1 MAMQA
6 QVINHE
12 VAMSQLTATL
22 GSGPAMPN
30 LIRVTTAGSHD
41 ISTFG
46 VPPGSDV
53 TLSLAGSGGGG
64 GSGDGVA
71 DGGGGGGSGGGGL
84 VTVAAAIWSLGGPVV
99 IRAARTGGATGPK
112 DGGSGRAATLSIH

>member
-30 LIRVTTAGSHD
+30 LISVTTAGSHD

-71 DGGGGGGSGGGGL
+71 DGGGGGGSGGGVL
-84 VTVAAAIWSLGGPVV
+84 VTVPALILSLGGALGVV
-99 IRAARTGGATGPK
+99 ALGAGGAA
-112 DGGSGRAATLSIH
+112 GS

>member
-46 VPPGSDV
+46 GPPGSDV
-53 TLSLAGSGGGG
+53 MLSLAGSGGGG

-71 DGGGGGGSGGGGL
+71 DGGGGGGSGGGVL
-84 VTVAAAIWSLGGPVV
+84 VTVPAASLSL
-99 IRAARTGGATGPK
+99 RGALRDCACGT
-112 DGGSGRAATLSIH
+112 GRA